1 MLPQSKPLK
10 ILIIVLIVALVAGL
24 AWTFLKPKEAKPEY
38 ITAKVS
44 RGDIEETVLAT
55 GTLQAEQL
63 VSVGAQVSG
72 QVKKMYVELGDQ
84 VKQGQLIAQI
94 DSIRQ
99 ENDLRNEQAA
109 LDNLLAQKASR
120 LASLNE
126 AQLAFNR
133 QEQMLAQDATSRAEY
148 ESARAAF
155 ATAQANIK
163 AIDAQIEQSRLAI
176 STARENVS
184 YTRITAPIQGT
195 VVAIVTEEGQTVN
208 ANQSAPTI
216 VKLAQLQT
224 MTIKAQVSEADVM
237 RINQGQPV
245 YFTTLGEPDKK
256 IYARLR
262 AIEPAPDSVATENS
276 NTAAS
281 STSSSAVYYNALFDV
296 PNPDGQLRID
306 MTAQVYIV
314 LNEAKNVLTVP
325 AAALSTGAGGRKS
338 GRAGAASNQAARATG
353 NSGSNNATGNSSAQ
367 SDSKAAA
374 SSKIANRRAMVRVL
388 DQDGNAVA
396 RQVTVGLNN
405 RITAEIE
412 SGLKQGEEVVIADS
426 SDSSNNTAK
435 RSSSRPMRF

>member
-353 NSGSNNATGNSSAQ
+353 NSSAQ

-405 RITAEIE
+405 RITAEIV

>member
-353 NSGSNNATGNSSAQ
+353 NSSAQ